1 VSNKSEKP
9 WVIKVLQLLRNIWIH
24 LMMKRRNLWQKSC
37 RSFLC
42 DKLEESAGVNVK
54 RIEEKQKEKAEVR
67 KDRML
72 QKIRELECKIKGLKV
87 EKDFQESTE

>member
-1 VSNKSEKP
+1 
-9 WVIKVLQLLRNIWIH
+9 
-24 LMMKRRNLWQKSC
+24 
-37 RSFLC
+37 
-42 DKLEESAGVNVK
+42 VNVK

-72 QKIRELECKIKGLKV
+72 QKIRELERKIKGLKV